1 MYLKYLI
8 YKHTISTYIN
18 KIVFYTQTFK
28 KVSTTPQFSFK
39 IVNTLNSTDT
49 ILIFKITRSPRV
61 RSRWYLFPIKYQ
73 SRIQDGY
80 WIQWLHNVIYSLRGY
95 CTSTFNFQRVFS
107 SFFIYQS
114 NILISSSIA
123 YYYIVYLIYYK
134 KVIKKEKK
142 KRRGKKRGEKRR
154 GEKKKCLKIYL
165 IPVPTLYM

>member
-8 YKHTISTYIN
+8 QKQTISTYIN

-61 RSRWYLFPIKYQ
+61 RSRWYLFPIEYQ
-73 SRIQDGY
+73 SRIQDGS

-134 KVIKKEKK
+134 KVIKKKEKK
-142 KRRGKKRGEKRR
+142 KKEEKREER
-154 GEKKKCLKIYL
+154 REEEARRRS
-165 IPVPTLYM
+165 V